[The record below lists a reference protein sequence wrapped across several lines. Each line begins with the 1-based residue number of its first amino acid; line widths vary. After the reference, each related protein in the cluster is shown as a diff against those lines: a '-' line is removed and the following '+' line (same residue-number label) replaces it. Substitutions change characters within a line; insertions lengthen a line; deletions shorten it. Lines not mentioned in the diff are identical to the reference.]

1 MIILEPFRIEHF
13 DRMHIKPQTWAS
25 KRDRQMIEAYGA
37 SGPSLSLMD
46 DDLVICCGGICCAA
60 WKGFGEVWLVPS
72 IYVDAYPKSVYA
84 HTRKFIADAID
95 NLDLYRVQATI
106 KEHDKTSIRWIEKLG
121 FVREGLM
128 MKFGPNQE
136 NQFMY
141 ARVK

>member
-1 MIILEPFRIEHF
+1 MGRAERPGH
-13 DRMHIKPQTWAS
+13 DRSLW
-25 KRDRQMIEAYGA
+25 A

-60 WKGFGEVWLVPS
+60 WKDSGKCGLFRQSMSMLIRKRLCPDAE
-72 IYVDAYPKSVYA
+72 IYQ
-84 HTRKFIADAID
+84 DAIE
-95 NLDLYRVQATI
+95 NMELPGSSNNQ
-106 KEHDKTSIRWIEKLG
+106 EHDQTSIRWIEKLG

-141 ARVK
+141 AR